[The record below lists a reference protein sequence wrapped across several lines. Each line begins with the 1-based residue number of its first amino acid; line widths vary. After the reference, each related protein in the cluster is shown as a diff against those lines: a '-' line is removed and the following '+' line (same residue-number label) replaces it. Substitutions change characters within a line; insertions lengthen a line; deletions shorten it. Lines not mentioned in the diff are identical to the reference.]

1 MIRAFRCK
9 HTEALY
15 RGNGCHKKW
24 RSFETVAVRKL
35 AQLDGAETLN
45 DLKSPPHN
53 KLEALKK
60 ERAGQHAIRINDQYR
75 LCFVWSP
82 QGATEVE
89 IVDYH

>member
-1 MIRAFRCK
+1 VIRSFRCK

-15 RGNGCHKKW
+15 RGAKCHKDW
-24 RSFETVAVRKL
+24 RSFEKVAVRKL
-35 AQLDGAETLN
+35 AQLDGAETLS
-45 DLKSPPHN
+45 DLKAPPHN

-75 LCFVWSP
+75 LCFVWTSE
-82 QGATEVE
+82 GATEVE